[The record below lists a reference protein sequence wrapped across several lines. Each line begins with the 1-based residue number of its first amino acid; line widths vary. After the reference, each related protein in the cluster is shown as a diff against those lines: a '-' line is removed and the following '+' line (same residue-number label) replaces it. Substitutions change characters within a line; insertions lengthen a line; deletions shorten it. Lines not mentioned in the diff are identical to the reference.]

1 MKKKYA
7 IPLAIVI
14 SLMVTFSFV
23 RLIFAGYKVEL
34 NENSIFVILL
44 ISLFF
49 FLPLYVISYKLLLKR
64 KRSNKEIELK

>member
-7 IPLAIVI
+7 IPLAIAI